1 MFEHID
7 AYPGDPILTLN
18 ENFARDPREHKVNL
32 SIGIYYDDEGRLP
45 VMGAVREAEAQLLA
59 EPAAKPYLP
68 MAGMAD
74 YRDAVQSLVF
84 GDDSPARAERRIAT
98 VQTLGGSG
106 ALKVG
111 ADFIRRYFPDAQV
124 WVSDPTWDNHR
135 FIFERAGFTVGTYPY
150 YDEATGGLKFEAMLS
165 AIRDLPAKSVVL
177 LHACCH
183 NPTGVD
189 LSDAQWVKLIG
200 AIKQRELLPFIDM
213 AYQGFGAGI
222 DADAFAI
229 REMVRQ
235 NVPAFVANSFSKN
248 FSLYGERC
256 GALSVICESPDSA
269 ARVLGQLTS
278 AVRANYSNP
287 PTHGAKIVARVLA
300 TPSLRQSWE
309 DELAS
314 MCRRIA
320 RMRGEIHA
328 RLRGNVPEPMLA
340 RYLDQRGMFTYTGL
354 SAGQVDVLRER
365 HGVYLIR
372 SGRMC
377 VAALND
383 RNVGAAAAAIGEVLS
398 NGDLIGAEPRSLA
411 ASFDVSSKPG
421 RRVGS

>member
-1 MFEHID
+1 MIMFEHID

-18 ENFARDPREHKVNL
+18 ENFAKDPRDDKVNL

-45 VMGAVREAEAQLLA
+45 VMQAVREAEAQLLA
-59 EPAAKPYLP
+59 QPGPKPYLP
-68 MAGMAD
+68 MAGFAQ

-84 GDDSPARAERRIAT
+84 GDDSTALAEGRIAT

-111 ADFIRRYFPDAQV
+111 ADFIKRYFPGTPV
-124 WVSDPTWDNHR
+124 WLSDPTWDNHR
-135 FIFERAGFTVGTYPY
+135 FIFERAGFEVGTYPY
-150 YDEATGGLKFEAMLS
+150 YDASSGGLKFDAMLS
-165 AIRDLPAKSVVL
+165 AIDALPARSVVL

-189 LSDAQWVKLIG
+189 LNDTQWVELIEVM
-200 AIKQRELLPFIDM
+200 KTRNLLPFIDM

-229 REMVRQ
+229 RELVRQ

-256 GALSVICESPDSA
+256 GGLSVICESPEIA
-269 ARVLGQLTS
+269 TRVLGQLTS

-287 PTHGAKIVARVLA
+287 PTHGAKIVARVLTTQA
-300 TPSLRQSWE
+300 LRKSWQ

-314 MCRRIA
+314 MCRRIM
-320 RMRGEIHA
+320 RMRAAIHEC
-328 RLRGNVPEPMLA
+328 LRGEVPDALLA
-340 RYLDQRGMFTYTGL
+340 RYLAQRGMFTYTGL
-354 SAGQVDVLRER
+354 SADQVDTLRER

-377 VAALND
+377 VAALNEN
-383 RNVGAAAAAIGEVLS
+383 NVATVAQAIASVVSGGSDSRARRE
-398 NGDLIGAEPRSLA
+398 EPA
-411 ASFDVSSKPG
+411 HPAS
-421 RRVGS
+421 R

>member
-7 AYPGDPILTLN
+7 AYAGDPILTLN
-18 ENFARDPREHKVNL
+18 ENFAKDSREHKVNL
-32 SIGIYYDDEGRLP
+32 SIGIYYDDQGRLP
-45 VMGAVREAEAQLLA
+45 VMQAVREAEGQLLA
-59 EPAAKPYLP
+59 ELGPKPYLP
-68 MAGMAD
+68 MAGFAH

-84 GDDSPARAERRIAT
+84 GDDSAARTEGRIAT

-111 ADFIRRYFPDAQV
+111 ADFIKRYFAGSRV
-124 WVSDPTWDNHR
+124 WVSDPTWENHR
-135 FIFERAGFTVGTYPY
+135 FIFERAGFEVNAYPY
-150 YDEATGGLKFEAMLS
+150 YDESSGGLKFEEMLS
-165 AIRDLPAKSVVL
+165 AIDALPARSVVL

-189 LSDAQWVKLIG
+189 LNDAQWVQLIEV
-200 AIKQRELLPFIDM
+200 IRKRNLLPFIDM

-229 REMVRQ
+229 RELVRQ
-235 NVPAFVANSFSKN
+235 NVPALVANSFSKN

-256 GALSVICESPDSA
+256 GGLSVICESAEIA

-287 PTHGAKIVARVLA
+287 PTHGAKIVARVLT
-300 TPSLRQSWE
+300 TPALRQSWQQ
-309 DELAS
+309 ELAS
-314 MCRRIA
+314 MCRRIM
-320 RMRGEIHA
+320 RMRAEIHE
-328 RLRGNVPEPMLA
+328 RLRGKVPDTLLA
-340 RYLDQRGMFTYTGL
+340 RYLEQRGMFTYTGL
-354 SAGQVDVLRER
+354 SAEQVDTLRER

-383 RNVGAAAAAIGEVLS
+383 NNVATAAQAIARVIS
-398 NGDLIGAEPRSLA
+398 RAGD
-411 ASFDVSSKPG
+411 
-421 RRVGS
+421 

>member
-7 AYPGDPILTLN
+7 AYAGDPILTLN
-18 ENFARDPREHKVNL
+18 ENFAKDPRNDKVNL
-32 SIGIYYDDEGRLP
+32 SIGIYYDDQGRLP
-45 VMGAVREAEAQLLA
+45 VMQAVREAEGQLLA
-59 EPAAKPYLP
+59 ELGPKPYLP
-68 MAGMAD
+68 MAGFAH

-84 GDDSPARAERRIAT
+84 GDDSAARIEGRIAT

-111 ADFIRRYFPDAQV
+111 ADFIKRYFAGSRV
-124 WVSDPTWDNHR
+124 WVSDPTWENHR
-135 FIFERAGFTVGTYPY
+135 FIFERAGFEVGAYPY
-150 YDEATGGLKFEAMLS
+150 YDESTGGLKFEQMLS
-165 AIRDLPAKSVVL
+165 AIDALPARSVVL

-189 LSDAQWVKLIG
+189 LNDAQWVQLIEV
-200 AIKQRELLPFIDM
+200 IRKRNLLPFVDM

-229 REMVRQ
+229 RELVRQ
-235 NVPAFVANSFSKN
+235 NVPALVANSFSKN

-256 GALSVICESPDSA
+256 GGLSVICESPEVA
-269 ARVLGQLTS
+269 GRVLGQLTS

-287 PTHGAKIVARVLA
+287 PTHGAKIVARVLT
-300 TPSLRQSWE
+300 TPALRQSWQE
-309 DELAS
+309 ELAS
-314 MCRRIA
+314 MCRRIM
-320 RMRGEIHA
+320 RMRAEIHQH
-328 RLRGNVPEPMLA
+328 LRGKVPDTMLA
-340 RYLDQRGMFTYTGL
+340 RYLEQRGMFTYTGL
-354 SAGQVDVLRER
+354 SADQVDTLRER

-383 RNVGAAAAAIGEVLS
+383 NNVATAAQAIAKVISRG
-398 NGDLIGAEPRSLA
+398 GD
-411 ASFDVSSKPG
+411 
-421 RRVGS
+421 